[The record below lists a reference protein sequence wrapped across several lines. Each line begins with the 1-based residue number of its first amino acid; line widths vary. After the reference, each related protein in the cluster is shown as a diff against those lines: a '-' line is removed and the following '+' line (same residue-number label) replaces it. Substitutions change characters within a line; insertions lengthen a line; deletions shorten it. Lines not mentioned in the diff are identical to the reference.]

1 SACFLSASSFPSACF
16 VLCLSSPIRALHHL
30 STVVKATLG
39 QSGSKRCPTVG
50 HHAAGPIPRSS
61 GHRSWRTRHNGAV
74 PYTTRTT
81 VSRNYAGLS
90 RERIIIEAL
99 HIIAGRGLGGLSM
112 RRLGDA
118 LEVEA
123 MAIYHHFPLGK
134 EQLFNAI
141 AAYVTS
147 PAPTGAAFD
156 DEDEEASD
164 STEEET
170 ERVEEEL
177 DTRPWDVRLTMWAE
191 AYRERLLAYSGA
203 LSLLA
208 HRAPHTPQQCGH
220 ARADAPRLHRSRAE
234 GRRRGARI
242 GCPALLLSGLGRA
255 PGTALRRRERP
266 RRGGEHHTVHLRA
279 ACFAARAGL
288 NRPHRGQRVRPWGSR
303 STTPV
308 YSRVVPKDM

>member
-1 SACFLSASSFPSACF
+1 M
-16 VLCLSSPIRALHHL
+16 
-30 STVVKATLG
+30 
-39 QSGSKRCPTVG
+39 
-50 HHAAGPIPRSS
+50 
-61 GHRSWRTRHNGAV
+61 
-74 PYTTRTT
+74 
-81 VSRNYAGLS
+81 SRNYAGLS

-156 DEDEEASD
+156 DEDESD
-164 STEEET
+164 QVVEDTGET
-170 ERVEEEL
+170 SEDL
-177 DTRPWDVRLTMWAE
+177 DTRPWDVRLTTWAE

-208 HRAPHTPQQCGH
+208 HRAPNTPNSGATRALMHH
-220 ARADAPRLHRSRAE
+220 AF
-234 GRRRGARI
+234 
-242 GCPALLLSGLGRA
+242 
-255 PGTALRRRERP
+255 
-266 RRGGEHHTVHLRA
+266 GE
-279 ACFAARAGL
+279 AGL
-288 NRPHRGQRVRPWGSR
+288 NGDDLVHAADALHSYCIGAVVHQVRHSGDEDAPDQEESAARFTFGLRALLRGLV
-303 STTPV
+303 
-308 YSRVVPKDM
+308 

>member
-1 SACFLSASSFPSACF
+1 M
-16 VLCLSSPIRALHHL
+16 
-30 STVVKATLG
+30 
-39 QSGSKRCPTVG
+39 GSV
-50 HHAAGPIPRSS
+50 A
-61 GHRSWRTRHNGAV
+61 
-74 PYTTRTT
+74 YTARTT

-147 PAPTGAAFD
+147 PPPTGAAFD
-156 DEDEEASD
+156 DEDVAEADEAPENAEEEAGED
-164 STEEET
+164 
-170 ERVEEEL
+170 L
-177 DTRPWDVRLTMWAE
+177 DTRPWDTRLSIWAE

-208 HRAPHTPQQCGH
+208 HRAPHTPNSAATRALMHRAFDEAGLTGDDVVRASDALHSYCLGAVVHQVRH
-220 ARADAPRLHRSRAE
+220 ADGEDTPDEEESAARFTFGLRALLRGLVRAE
-234 GRRRGARI
+234 LAS
-242 GCPALLLSGLGRA
+242 PS
-255 PGTALRRRERP
+255 
-266 RRGGEHHTVHLRA
+266 
-279 ACFAARAGL
+279 
-288 NRPHRGQRVRPWGSR
+288 
-303 STTPV
+303 
-308 YSRVVPKDM
+308 